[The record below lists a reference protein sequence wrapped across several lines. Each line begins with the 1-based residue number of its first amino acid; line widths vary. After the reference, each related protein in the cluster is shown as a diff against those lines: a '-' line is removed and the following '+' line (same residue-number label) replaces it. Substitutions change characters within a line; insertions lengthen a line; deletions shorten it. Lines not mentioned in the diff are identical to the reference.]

1 MANYNLSLP
10 AETIDELL
18 IWLDDKQGIIIKQTD
33 LLSGTGQST
42 TATMTQKAI
51 TDALGTKAD
60 TSSVY
65 TKTQA
70 DALLNL
76 KADKSTT
83 YTKAE
88 TDTLLGGKVD
98 KVEEAIDAIGDTFVV
113 DYVRVFDEVQE

>member
-18 IWLDDKQGIIIKQTD
+18 TWLDDKQDVIIKQTD

-60 TSSVY
+60 ASSVY
-65 TKTQA
+65 TKTQTNT
-70 DALLNL
+70 LLNA

-83 YTKAE
+83 YTKTE
-88 TDTLLGGKVD
+88 TDELIAPLATKED
-98 KVEEAIDAIGDTFVV
+98 VEAE
-113 DYVRVFDEVQE
+113 RL